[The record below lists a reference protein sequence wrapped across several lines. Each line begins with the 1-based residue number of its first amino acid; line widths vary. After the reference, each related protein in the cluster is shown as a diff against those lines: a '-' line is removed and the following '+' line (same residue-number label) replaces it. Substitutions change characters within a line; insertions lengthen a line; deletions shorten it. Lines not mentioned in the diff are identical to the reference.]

1 MTRFEPS
8 LRRALMD
15 ANLAQYEKVLQRA
28 DAEEPEFSPAYL
40 RERMRLLADPWGW
53 MRKREAAGPR
63 RRTRLNWRIIA
74 IVAALMLL
82 SACGYALVTGQFAQ
96 WFPTIWMDPKAPE
109 VSEEI
114 VSRMGTVIGEP
125 QTVDGVSMT
134 LNAAVWD
141 GQDLKLSLTADIP
154 GLPED
159 FDFEGLYDLECRLV
173 MAEHQ
178 REEYLRKE
186 IAQIHANSHI
196 DSTVEEREERV
207 RSSLEDPYE
216 PYLHP
221 VVRMARQEDGTLILQ
236 VMAALYDYVE
246 DPELTL
252 HIENLA
258 TYKVEEG
265 DGDGTPRIF
274 TSQISPDGTVTTDQE
289 LNEPFLK
296 GPFDFTFTLDNKLS
310 PISYAGDIDAT
321 YENIPLR
328 VSKITVT
335 AFQVWANVD
344 LLALYD
350 PSGEDPDKLHISLE
364 QNLAMSLNGL
374 WTKDGEYVECIG
386 GTAFSVDENGN
397 ADGEMRG
404 NPVHVID
411 PAQVTA
417 VCIGG
422 KRVELSELT
431 RLDE

>member
-1 MTRFEPS
+1 MTRFDIL

-15 ANLAQYEKVLQRA
+15 ANLEQYERVLR
-28 DAEEPEFSPAYL
+28 DAEAGEPDFSPRYL
-40 RERMRLLADPWGW
+40 RERTRVLADPRGW
-53 MRKREAAGPR
+53 AR
-63 RRTRLNWRIIA
+63 RRSGRRRPDWRMIA
-74 IVAALMLL
+74 IAAALLLL
-82 SACGYALVTGQFAQ
+82 SACGYAVVTGQFAQ
-96 WFPTIWMDPKAPE
+96 WFPTIRMDTKAPE
-109 VSEEI
+109 ASEEI

-159 FDFEGLYDLECRLV
+159 FDFEGLYDLECRLTL
-173 MAEHQ
+173 AEGQ

-265 DGDGTPRIF
+265 DVASSIHI
-274 TSQISPDGTVTTDQE
+274 SQIDPDGTVTTDQE

-296 GPFDFTFTLDNKLS
+296 GPFDFTFTLDKKFL
-310 PISYAGDIDAT
+310 PIRYAGDIDAT

-411 PAQVTA
+411 PAAVIA

>member
-1 MTRFEPS
+1 MTQFESS
-8 LRRALMD
+8 LRRGLMD
-15 ANLAQYEKVLQRA
+15 ANLAQYEKVLRRA

-53 MRKREAAGPR
+53 MRRQELAGPR
-63 RRTRLNWRIIA
+63 RRTRLNWRLIA
-74 IVAALMLL
+74 IVAALLLL
-82 SACGYALVTGQFAQ
+82 SACAVAAVTGQFSQ
-96 WFPTIWMDPKAPE
+96 WFPGIWMNPKAPE
-109 VSEEI
+109 ASEEI

-125 QTVDGVSMT
+125 QTVDGATVT

-141 GQDLKLSLTADIP
+141 GQELRLSLTADIP
-154 GLPED
+154 DLPED
-159 FDFEGLYDLECRLV
+159 FDLESLYDLECRLGL
-173 MAEHQ
+173 AEDQ
-178 REEYLRKE
+178 REAYLRKK
-186 IAQIHANSHI
+186 IARIHADSHI
-196 DSTVEEREERV
+196 DSTEEEREELV
-207 RSSLEDPYE
+207 RADLEDPYE
-216 PYLHP
+216 PF
-221 VVRMARQEDGTLILQ
+221 RTSFFRAARQEDGTLILQ
-236 VMAALYDYVE
+236 GMTALFDYVE

-265 DGDGTPRIF
+265 DNDDTPRIHI
-274 TSQISPDGTVTTDQE
+274 SQIDPDGTVTTDQE

-328 VSKITVT
+328 VSKITVM
-335 AFQVWANVD
+335 AFQVCADVD
-344 LLALYD
+344 LLALLD
-350 PSGEDPDKLHISLE
+350 PTGEDPDKLHISLE

-374 WTKDGEYVECIG
+374 WTKDGEYVECLG

-417 VCIGG
+417 VSIGG
-422 KRVELSELT
+422 KRVELSGLT
-431 RLDE
+431 RLNQ

>member
-1 MTRFEPS
+1 MTRFESS
-8 LRRALMD
+8 LRRGLMD
-15 ANLAQYEKVLQRA
+15 ANLAQYERVLQDA
-28 DAEEPEFSPAYL
+28 DAAQPDFSPAYL

-53 MRKREAAGPR
+53 MRRRETVSPR
-63 RRTRLNWRIIA
+63 RRRRLNWRVIA
-74 IVAALMLL
+74 IAAALLLL
-82 SACGYALVTGQFAQ
+82 SACAVAVVTGQFTQ
-96 WFPTIWMDPKAPE
+96 WFPSIWMDPKAPE

-125 QTVDGVSMT
+125 QTVDGASVT

-141 GQDLKLSLTADIP
+141 GQELRLSLTADIP
-154 GLPED
+154 DLPED
-159 FDFEGLYDLECRLV
+159 FSSEAPFYDLECRLRL
-173 MAEHQ
+173 AEHQ
-178 REEYLRKE
+178 REAYLRKE
-186 IAQIHANSHI
+186 IALSHANSHI
-196 DSTVEEREERV
+196 DLTEEELEELV
-207 RSSLEDPYE
+207 QSHLEYPDDPDF
-216 PYLHP
+216 HS
-221 VVRMARQEDGTLILQ
+221 VVRAARQEDGTLILQ
-236 VMAALYDYVE
+236 VMAALFDYVE

-265 DGDGTPRIF
+265 DDGIF
-274 TSQISPDGTVTTDQE
+274 TSSRAPDGTVTTDHE
-289 LNEPFLK
+289 INGPFLK

-328 VSKITVT
+328 VSKITVM
-335 AFQVWANVD
+335 AFQVCANVD
-344 LLALYD
+344 LLALLD
-350 PSGEDPDKLHISLE
+350 PTGEDPDKLHISLE

-386 GTAFSVDENGN
+386 GTAFSVEQDGKT
-397 ADGEMRG
+397 DGEMRG

>member
-1 MTRFEPS
+1 MTRFDIL

-15 ANLAQYEKVLQRA
+15 ANLEQYERVLR
-28 DAEEPEFSPAYL
+28 DAEAGEPDFSPRYL
-40 RERMRLLADPWGW
+40 RERARVLADPRGW
-53 MRKREAAGPR
+53 AR
-63 RRTRLNWRIIA
+63 RRSGRRRPDWRMIA
-74 IVAALMLL
+74 IAAALLLL
-82 SACGYALVTGQFAQ
+82 SACGYAVVTGQFAQ
-96 WFPTIWMDPKAPE
+96 WFPTIRMDTKAPE
-109 VSEEI
+109 ASEEI

-125 QTVDGVSMT
+125 QTVDGATVT

-141 GQDLKLSLTADIP
+141 GQELRLSLTADIP
-154 GLPED
+154 DLPED
-159 FDFEGLYDLECRLV
+159 FDLESLYDLECRLGL
-173 MAEHQ
+173 AEDQ
-178 REEYLRKE
+178 REAYLRKK
-186 IAQIHANSHI
+186 IARIHADSHI
-196 DSTVEEREERV
+196 DSTEEEREELV
-207 RSSLEDPYE
+207 RADLEDPYE
-216 PYLHP
+216 PF
-221 VVRMARQEDGTLILQ
+221 RTSFFRAARQEDGTLILQ
-236 VMAALYDYVE
+236 GMTALFDYVE

-265 DGDGTPRIF
+265 DVASSIHI
-274 TSQISPDGTVTTDQE
+274 SQIDPDGTVTTDQE

-296 GPFDFTFTLDNKLS
+296 GPFDFTFTLDKKFL
-310 PISYAGDIDAT
+310 PIRYAGDIDAT

-411 PAQVTA
+411 PAAVIA

>member
-1 MTRFEPS
+1 MTRFESS
-8 LRRALMD
+8 LRRGLMD
-15 ANLAQYEKVLQRA
+15 ANLAQYERVLQDA
-28 DAEEPEFSPAYL
+28 DAAQPDFSPSYL

-53 MRKREAAGPR
+53 MRRREAAGPR
-63 RRTRLNWRIIA
+63 RRRRLDWRVIA
-74 IVAALMLL
+74 IAAALLLL
-82 SACGYALVTGQFAQ
+82 SACAVAVVTGQFAQ

-125 QTVDGVSMT
+125 QTVDGASVT

-141 GQDLKLSLTADIP
+141 GQELRLSLTAEVPD
-154 GLPED
+154 LPED
-159 FDFEGLYDLECRLV
+159 FSSEAPFYDLECRLI
-173 MAEHQ
+173 MAEDQ
-178 REEYLRKE
+178 REAYLRKE
-186 IAQIHANSHI
+186 IARIHANSHI
-196 DSTVEEREERV
+196 DLTEEELEELV
-207 RSSLEDPYE
+207 QSHLEYPDDPDF
-216 PYLHP
+216 HS
-221 VVRMARQEDGTLILQ
+221 VVRAARQEDGTLILQ
-236 VMAALYDYVE
+236 VMAALFDYVE

-265 DGDGTPRIF
+265 DDGIF
-274 TSQISPDGTVTTDQE
+274 TSSQAPDGTVTTDHE
-289 LNEPFLK
+289 INGPFLK

-328 VSKITVT
+328 VSKITVM
-335 AFQVWANVD
+335 AFQVCANVD
-344 LLALYD
+344 LLALLD
-350 PSGEDPDKLHISLE
+350 PTGEDPDKLHISLE

-374 WTKDGEYVECIG
+374 WTEDGEYVECIG
-386 GTAFSVDENGN
+386 GTAFSVEQDGKT
-397 ADGEMRG
+397 DGEMRG